1 MSVLDTMATGN
12 GAPLQQKFLGV
23 TPPIALNGPTAR
35 DNEITE
41 SLLEEL
47 KKQGVYETDAEAK
60 VR

>member
-1 MSVLDTMATGN
+1 MATGN
-12 GAPLQQKFLGV
+12 GAPMQQKFLGV

-35 DNEITE
+35 DNEVTE

-47 KKQGVYETDAEAK
+47 KKQGVYENEAEAK

>member
-1 MSVLDTMATGN
+1 MSAGSV
-12 GAPLQQKFLGV
+12 PVQKFLGV

-35 DNEITE
+35 DLEVSD

-47 KKQGVYETDAEAK
+47 KKQGVFETAEEAK